1 MSRRFSDEPIHII
14 RRIPSPEQLSA
25 ARPVKRPL
33 GQAVLEAAAGCIR
46 SIADGL
52 ANVMRIGAGAPGP
65 SAEAA
70 PENAPGSPRQ
80 DAELPHGGGGS
91 TAESRSIPASAATG
105 ASSEAAVSVQP
116 DEIAELR
123 AFLLAQQQDIARLS
137 AQIHE
142 LKALVVSQQ
151 QVLVYLGQELESSPL
166 VSATGVASGPGKRN
180 RPARD
185 RSAKEKPVPR
195 KDSSASSSL
204 TL

>member
-33 GQAVLEAAAGCIR
+33 GQAVLEAGARCFR
-46 SIADGL
+46 GL
-52 ANVMRIGAGAPGP
+52 ADAVAKVMQMGAATPRPPLETAPEDSLRQQSRDAAP
-65 SAEAA
+65 MNLPAPAEA
-70 PENAPGSPRQ
+70 GSPS
-80 DAELPHGGGGS
+80 GS
-91 TAESRSIPASAATG
+91 GVT
-105 ASSEAAVSVQP
+105 VQG

-151 QVLVYLGQELESSPL
+151 QVLVYLGQELESN
-166 VSATGVASGPGKRN
+166 AFAATTGVASGPGKRN
-180 RPARD
+180 RPARE

>member
-1 MSRRFSDEPIHII
+1 MSRRFSDEPIQII

-33 GQAVLEAAAGCIR
+33 GQAIVETGARCIR
-46 SIADGL
+46 GL
-52 ANVMRIGAGAPGP
+52 ADVVANLMRAGAAPAQQP
-65 SAEAA
+65 LEAA
-70 PENAPGSPRQ
+70 PEHRS
-80 DAELPHGGGGS
+80 GGPSTDPDMSGGVHD
-91 TAESRSIPASAATG
+91 SAAGPVSAPPTAPLE
-105 ASSEAAVSVQP
+105 ASRLNVQP
-116 DEIAELR
+116 EEIAELR

-151 QVLVYLGQELESSPL
+151 QVLVYLGQELESNAFA
-166 VSATGVASGPGKRN
+166 SATGVAAGPGKRN
-180 RPARD
+180 RPARE
-185 RSAKEKPVPR
+185 RPAKEKSVPR